1 MIDRKIYFIFGA
13 VALVLIVAVLVILST
28 GGKNGPETPGGAA
41 TTTPVSQS
49 DTYKPVDANTVV
61 PDANSQVDSG
71 VAKPTEVKA
80 VGAGGIVDQ
89 RNFQVVV
96 KNDSVSPQ
104 KVIVYVGNLVNVAF
118 TSADKQYDF
127 VQPENGMSWTVSKE
141 KPITL
146 TFQSPNPGQFTF
158 YCVSCGGPDKGPV
171 GYFVVVPK

>member
-1 MIDRKIYFIFGA
+1 MIKKYMIFGA
-13 VALVLIVAVLVILST
+13 VALVLIAAVLVIVLT
-28 GGKNGPETPGGAA
+28 GGKSEPEVPGGGDVP
-41 TTTPVSQS
+41 PVDQS
-49 DTYKPVDANTVV
+49 GTYKPVDANTVV
-61 PDANSQVDSG
+61 PDANSEVDSG

-146 TFQSPNPGQFTF
+146 TFQSPNPGQFAF

-171 GYFVVVPK
+171 GYFIVVPK